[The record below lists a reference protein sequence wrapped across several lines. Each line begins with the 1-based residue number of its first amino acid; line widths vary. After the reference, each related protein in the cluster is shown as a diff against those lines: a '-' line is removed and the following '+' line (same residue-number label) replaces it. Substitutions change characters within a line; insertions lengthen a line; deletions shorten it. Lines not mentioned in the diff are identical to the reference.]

1 MDGHERH
8 LVVVA
13 RVLLLVHVGGERHAL
28 QPLLDGGLPE
38 LFARTN
44 LGVAL
49 LLEKLHQVEQLLDVV
64 ERRSS
69 LGAVLSAE
77 ERQNARTRRHLHT
90 EVVESL
96 LRTFERER
104 ADERHELG
112 DLAHDRALH
121 GIAHRLGHQRVD
133 RLPHR
138 HAPLGR
144 QLGDTQHGGVA
155 DAARRIVDDAP
166 EGLVVA
172 RVDHQPDIG
181 QHILDLLAVVERRPL
196 VDAVGNAAAAQRLF
210 ERLRLVVGAVEDRR
224 FVPRIARGAHLVAQ
238 ILYDQLGL
246 LAVGVGFQHTDL
258 LALVALR
265 EAPLFHAARIVDD
278 HRVGRL
284 DDRARR
290 TVVLFQLEDFRFGIV
305 ALEGEDVFD
314 LGAAE
319 RVDRLC
325 VVAHD
330 ADLAVM
336 LRQAADDDVLRVVG
350 ILIFV
355 DQNIFEL
362 LLITL
367 QHVGTVAQQDVG
379 L

>member
-1 MDGHERH
+1 M
-8 LVVVA
+8 
-13 RVLLLVHVGGERHAL
+13 
-28 QPLLDGGLPE
+28 
-38 LFARTN
+38 
-44 LGVAL
+44 
-49 LLEKLHQVEQLLDVV
+49 
-64 ERRSS
+64 
-69 LGAVLSAE
+69 
-77 ERQNARTRRHLHT
+77 
-90 EVVESL
+90 
-96 LRTFERER
+96 
-104 ADERHELG
+104 
-112 DLAHDRALH
+112 
-121 GIAHRLGHQRVD
+121 
-133 RLPHR
+133 
-138 HAPLGR
+138 
-144 QLGDTQHGGVA
+144 GDTQHGGVA

>member
-1 MDGHERH
+1 MS
-8 LVVVA
+8 
-13 RVLLLVHVGGERHAL
+13 
-28 QPLLDGGLPE
+28 
-38 LFARTN
+38 
-44 LGVAL
+44 
-49 LLEKLHQVEQLLDVV
+49 
-64 ERRSS
+64 RRS
-69 LGAVLSAE
+69 
-77 ERQNARTRRHLHT
+77 
-90 EVVESL
+90 
-96 LRTFERER
+96 
-104 ADERHELG
+104 
-112 DLAHDRALH
+112 
-121 GIAHRLGHQRVD
+121 
-133 RLPHR
+133 
-138 HAPLGR
+138 
-144 QLGDTQHGGVA
+144 
-155 DAARRIVDDAP
+155 
-166 EGLVVA
+166 
-172 RVDHQPDIG
+172 
-181 QHILDLLAVVERRPL
+181 
-196 VDAVGNAAAAQRLF
+196 
-210 ERLRLVVGAVEDRR
+210 
-224 FVPRIARGAHLVAQ
+224 
-238 ILYDQLGL
+238 YDQLGL

-325 VVAHD
+325 